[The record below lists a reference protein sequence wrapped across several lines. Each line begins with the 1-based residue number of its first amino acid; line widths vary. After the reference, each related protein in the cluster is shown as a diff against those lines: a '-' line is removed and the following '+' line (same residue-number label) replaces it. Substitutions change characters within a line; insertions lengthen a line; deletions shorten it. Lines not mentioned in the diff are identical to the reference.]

1 TPNWGR
7 WTNYTYILLK
17 EGYDYRIL
25 DNKINEWAQQYV
37 GPIKDQANIII
48 SFFLQPLTSIHL
60 NSDLR
65 REMRVNGSIG
75 YIYAFALTAA
85 FILLIACI
93 NFMNLSTARSS
104 KRAREVGMRKVF
116 GAYKRQLIVQFLGE
130 SFLYT
135 LISLVLALIMIE
147 LLEPLIKA
155 NFNSNISVNYLEIPV
170 LTGGVV
176 FILVFVGLFAGSYPA
191 FFLSKFNSIN
201 VLKGNLNLGAKH
213 SAFRKVLVTSQFA
226 ISIGLIIGTGI
237 ILNQVNYMKDI
248 NLGFDKEQL
257 LILPASGTSPKTIE
271 TAKQEMLRIP
281 GVFKAAKSNVVP
293 GRRPPGYGIYPEGHE
308 GTSAFMM
315 EQINI
320 EPDFL
325 DTYQME
331 IAEGRGFS
339 EEMMTDTSAAFMVN
353 ETAVKQFGWTDPV
366 GKKINSMGR
375 EYTVIGVLKDFHQ
388 QSLHYRIEG
397 TLFRYF
403 PHSSRYRGMPY
414 NYLTLKVETEN
425 ITATMQKVESK
436 FRELYPDREYS
447 YFFLDENYD
456 SQYAA
461 EDKLSQVIE
470 LFTGLAIFIGCL
482 GLFGLASFTA
492 QQRTK
497 EIGIRKVLGSSIG
510 AVTLLLYKE
519 FTVLVLLAI
528 TIAWPLTYFFMKGW
542 IQSFAYQS
550 EIGISV
556 FILGA
561 ALAVLIALVTVSY
574 QSIKAAM
581 TNPVD
586 TLRYE

>member
-1 TPNWGR
+1 
-7 WTNYTYILLK
+7 
-17 EGYDYRIL
+17 
-25 DNKINEWAQQYV
+25 
-37 GPIKDQANIII
+37 
-48 SFFLQPLTSIHL
+48 
-60 NSDLR
+60 
-65 REMRVNGSIG
+65 
-75 YIYAFALTAA
+75 
-85 FILLIACI
+85 
-93 NFMNLSTARSS
+93 MNLSTARSS

-147 LLEPLIKA
+147 LLEPLIKS
-155 NFNSNISVNYLEIPV
+155 NFNPNISVNYMEIPV

-257 LILPASGTSPKTIE
+257 LILPASGTTPQLIE

-281 GVFKAAKSNVVP
+281 GVLKAAKSNVVP
-293 GRRPPGYGIYPEGHE
+293 GRRPPGYGVYPEGHE

-331 IAEGRGFS
+331 IADGRGFS
-339 EEMMTDTSAAFMVN
+339 EEMITDTSAAFMVN
-353 ETAVKQFGWTDPV
+353 ETAVKQFGWIDPV
-366 GKKINSMGR
+366 GKKINTFGQ

-403 PHSSRYRGMPY
+403 PHSSRLRGLPF
-414 NYLTLKVETEN
+414 NYLTLKVSTEN
-425 ITATMQKVESK
+425 ITETMQRIESK
-436 FRELYPDREYS
+436 YRELYPDREYS

-456 SQYAA
+456 SQYTA

-550 EIGISV
+550 EIGINV
-556 FILGA
+556 FIFGA
-561 ALAVLIALVTVSY
+561 ALAVMIALVTVSY

>member
-201 VLKGNLNLGAKH
+201 VL
-213 SAFRKVLVTSQFA
+213 
-226 ISIGLIIGTGI
+226 
-237 ILNQVNYMKDI
+237 
-248 NLGFDKEQL
+248 
-257 LILPASGTSPKTIE
+257 
-271 TAKQEMLRIP
+271 
-281 GVFKAAKSNVVP
+281 
-293 GRRPPGYGIYPEGHE
+293 
-308 GTSAFMM
+308 
-315 EQINI
+315 
-320 EPDFL
+320 
-325 DTYQME
+325 
-331 IAEGRGFS
+331 
-339 EEMMTDTSAAFMVN
+339 
-353 ETAVKQFGWTDPV
+353 
-366 GKKINSMGR
+366 
-375 EYTVIGVLKDFHQ
+375 
-388 QSLHYRIEG
+388 
-397 TLFRYF
+397 
-403 PHSSRYRGMPY
+403 
-414 NYLTLKVETEN
+414 
-425 ITATMQKVESK
+425 
-436 FRELYPDREYS
+436 
-447 YFFLDENYD
+447 
-456 SQYAA
+456 
-461 EDKLSQVIE
+461 
-470 LFTGLAIFIGCL
+470 
-482 GLFGLASFTA
+482 
-492 QQRTK
+492 
-497 EIGIRKVLGSSIG
+497 
-510 AVTLLLYKE
+510 
-519 FTVLVLLAI
+519 
-528 TIAWPLTYFFMKGW
+528 
-542 IQSFAYQS
+542 
-550 EIGISV
+550 
-556 FILGA
+556 
-561 ALAVLIALVTVSY
+561 
-574 QSIKAAM
+574 
-581 TNPVD
+581 
-586 TLRYE
+586 